1 MALSENCLTTLSAVK
16 DELRI
21 SEADTTYDTP
31 LERYIQS
38 VSAAF
43 ETLCDRKFHF
53 GAGIVEKVPG
63 YGTRLVVLSRRPVV
77 SVSSV
82 VVDGATL
89 SSGDYELHDAEAGL
103 LYRSCGWP
111 WTASTQASATYY
123 QVPGTE
129 ERSIA
134 VTYTGGYVTPVQA
147 TAQLPRT
154 LPYDLEQLCIDG
166 VVALFRDRGVNKA
179 MKSEKLQGMMSA
191 EFERGAFG
199 LPLSVIEALKAWR

>member
-21 SEADTTYDTP
+21 AQDDTSYDSV
-31 LERYIQS
+31 LERYIES
-38 VSAAF
+38 VSASF
-43 ETLCDRKFHF
+43 ETLCDRKFHY
-53 GAGIVEKVPG
+53 GADIVEKVAG
-63 YGTRLVVLSRRPVV
+63 YGTTLVVLSRRPVL
-77 SVSSV
+77 SVASV
-82 VVDGATL
+82 VVDGSPVT
-89 SSGDYELHDAEAGL
+89 DYTVHDVEAGL
-103 LYRSCGWP
+103 LHRASGWP
-111 WTASTQASATYY
+111 WTASTQASVTYH

-129 ERSIA
+129 ERSIV

-199 LPLSVIEALKAWR
+199 LPLSVIEALKRWG